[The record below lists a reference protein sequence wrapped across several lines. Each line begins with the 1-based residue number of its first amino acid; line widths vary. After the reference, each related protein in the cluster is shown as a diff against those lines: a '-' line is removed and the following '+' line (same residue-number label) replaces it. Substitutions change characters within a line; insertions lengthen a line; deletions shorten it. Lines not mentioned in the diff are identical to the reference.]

1 MQGSNQPIDPALQG
15 FVSRLDN
22 LSNDRDALNADF
34 KEVYEEAK
42 EAGYNTKAL
51 RQIVRERRM
60 DQDALAALNE
70 TLEDYRNKLG
80 GLADMP
86 LGEAA
91 MARRNGRD
99 TAA

>member
-1 MQGSNQPIDPALQG
+1 MLSNQQIDPALQG

-22 LSNDRDALNADF
+22 LTNNRDALNADF

-42 EAGYNTKAL
+42 EAGYNTKVL

-70 TLEDYRNKLG
+70 TLEDYRSKLG